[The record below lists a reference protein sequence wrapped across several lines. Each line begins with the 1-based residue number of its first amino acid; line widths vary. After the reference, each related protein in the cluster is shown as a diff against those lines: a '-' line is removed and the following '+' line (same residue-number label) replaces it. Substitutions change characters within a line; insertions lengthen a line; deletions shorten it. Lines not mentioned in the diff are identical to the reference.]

1 MGTQLYAY
9 SNTAVVTTQTGL
21 SGTAGTTATLG
32 SATGWPATAAGPPTV
47 AFKAV
52 LEPGTANAEVIIV
65 GTRSG
70 TALSA
75 ITRGAGGTTAITHA
89 SGCVIAHEA
98 DAVDAAEWNAAAQT
112 LIAPT
117 ITANVWNAPTMSNS
131 WVSAAVA
138 GTATP
143 GYLLDPNGIVWLRG
157 MIKAGTANTAAFTL
171 PAGLRPAFDKYVN
184 CHANS
189 GSDTFGRLR
198 IGANG
203 TITPTLTWTNQISLE
218 EISFLA
224 EQ

>member
-1 MGTQLYAY
+1 MGTQRYAY

-21 SGTAGTTATLG
+21 SGTAGTTATLA
-32 SATGWPATAAGPPTV
+32 SATGWPATATGPPTV

-52 LEPGTANAEVIIV
+52 LEPGTANAELIIV

-70 TALSA
+70 TSLSN
-75 ITRGAGGTTAITHA
+75 ITRGAGGTTAVTHP
-89 SGCVIAHEA
+89 SGCVIAHEIDATDA
-98 DAVDAAEWNAAAQT
+98 DEWNLGTQT
-112 LIAPT
+112 AIALAVTP
-117 ITANVWNAPTMSNS
+117 NVWTNATLTNS

-143 GYLLDPNGIVWLRG
+143 GYMLDSNGTVWLRG
-157 MIKAGTANTAAFTL
+157 MVKSGSPNTAAFTL

-198 IGANG
+198 IGSNG
-203 TITPTLTWTNQISLE
+203 TVTPTLTWTNQISLE
-218 EISFLA
+218 EISFKA
-224 EQ
+224 EL

>member
-1 MGTQLYAY
+1 MGIQLYAY

-21 SGTAGTTATLG
+21 SGTGGTTATLG
-32 SATGWPATAAGPPTV
+32 SATGWPATATGPPTI

-65 GTRSG
+65 GARSG
-70 TALSA
+70 TSLSS

-89 SGCVIAHEA
+89 SGCVITHEI
-98 DAVDAAEWNAAAQT
+98 DAVDATEWNAATQT

-117 ITANVWNAPTMSNS
+117 VTVNQWVTPTMTNS
-131 WVSAAVA
+131 WVTSGAAGVAVA
-138 GTATP
+138 
-143 GYLLDPNGIVWLRG
+143 GYLLDPRGVVWLRG
-157 MIKAGTANTAAFTL
+157 MIKSGTANTAAFTL
-171 PAGLRPAFDKYVN
+171 PVGLRPAFDKLVN

-189 GSDTFGRLR
+189 SGDTFGRLK
-198 IGANG
+198 IGSNG
-203 TITPTLTWTNQISLE
+203 AISPTQTWTNQISLE